1 MVMNRKLVITKL
13 NDKILTTVL
22 ENEEV
27 AELHCTKQEVQE
39 HAAVLGNIYIGKV
52 KNIVGNIGAA
62 FIEIAKGIE
71 CYYAIAEN
79 PAPIFTHK
87 VGKKTLCIG
96 DELLVQ
102 VSKEAVKTKVPT
114 VTSKLSFTGK
124 YGVLTSGD
132 TRIGASAKLPKEE
145 KQRLVQIAKTY
156 ASDEYGIIMRTNAKE
171 ASEEVIRVEL
181 EQLVQEHEKLIGIAK
196 TRVCF
201 SCLKRAPKQYLTE
214 LKNIYQEGLEEI
226 VVEDLEL
233 HEEIKEYLKQHQPED
248 LGKLRLYADK
258 LLPLH
263 KLYSIEKHIEGAL
276 KERVWMKSGAYLV
289 IQPTEALT
297 VIDVNTG
304 KCIDKRKD
312 DKAYFKINMEA
323 AKEAAKQIRLRNLT
337 GIILIDFINLS
348 GKELMDELMSYFDK
362 ELKKDP
368 IATTLVDITKLQLVE
383 VTRKKIKKPFHEAFY
398 E

>member
-1 MVMNRKLVITKL
+1 MNRKLVITKL
-13 NDKILTTVL
+13 DNKILTTVL

-27 AELHCTKQEVQE
+27 VELHCSKQEVQE
-39 HAAVLGNIYIGKV
+39 NAAVLGNVYIGKV
-52 KNIVGNIGAA
+52 KNIIRNINAA
-62 FIEIAKGIE
+62 FIEIATGVE
-71 CYYAIAEN
+71 CYYAIEEN
-79 PAPIFTHK
+79 EAPIFTQK
-87 VGKKTLCIG
+87 IGKKPLCIG

-124 YGVLTSGD
+124 YAVLTSGD

-145 KQRLVQIAKTY
+145 RERLIQIAKSY
-156 ASDEYGIIMRTNAKE
+156 ASDKFGFIMRTNAKE
-171 ASEEVIRVEL
+171 IGETVLKTEL
-181 EQLVQEHEKLIGIAK
+181 EHLIQEYEKLVHASK
-196 TRVCF
+196 TRTCF
-201 SCLKRAPKQYLTE
+201 SCLKKAPKQYLTE
-214 LKNIYQEGLEEI
+214 LKNIYQEGLTDI
-226 VVEDLEL
+226 IVEDSELYEEMKEFLED
-233 HEEIKEYLKQHQPED
+233 HQPED
-248 LGKLRLYADK
+248 LDKLRLYSDK

-263 KLYSIEKHIEGAL
+263 KLYSIEKHVENAL

-304 KCIDKRKD
+304 KCIDKKRD
-312 DKAYFKINMEA
+312 DRAYLKINIEA
-323 AKEAAKQIRLRNLT
+323 AKEAAKQIRLRNLS

-348 GKELMDELMSYFDK
+348 SKELMDELMEYFDK
-362 ELKKDP
+362 ELRRDP

-383 VTRKKIKKPFHEAFY
+383 VTRKKIRKPFHEAFY